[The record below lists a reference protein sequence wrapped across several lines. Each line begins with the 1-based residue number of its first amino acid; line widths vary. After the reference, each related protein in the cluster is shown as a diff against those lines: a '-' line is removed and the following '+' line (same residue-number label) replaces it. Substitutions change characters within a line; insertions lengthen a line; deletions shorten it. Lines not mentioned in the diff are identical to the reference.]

1 MFFPIPNDA
10 AEAMW
15 NHTFRFVGKWYTAT
29 SYGYNAFPDGSY
41 AEQVKLDRFLMPL
54 WIGPDAGGD
63 PR

>member
-1 MFFPIPNDA
+1 MEPHLPLCRQVVYRNF
-10 AEAMW
+10 
-15 NHTFRFVGKWYTAT
+15 H
-29 SYGYNAFPDGSY
+29 GYNAFPDGSY